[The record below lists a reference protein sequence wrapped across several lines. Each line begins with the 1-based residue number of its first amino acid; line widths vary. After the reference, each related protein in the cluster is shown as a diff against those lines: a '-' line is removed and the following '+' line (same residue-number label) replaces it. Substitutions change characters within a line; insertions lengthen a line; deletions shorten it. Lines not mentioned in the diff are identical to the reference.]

1 MCILSCGHVPHVPPL
16 MWARAC
22 ARGTC
27 RCASA
32 RPASHLH
39 LTCISPASHLH
50 LGCISAASRQ
60 VRLGEA
66 FLAKQSK
73 IKELVAS
80 WAKGGKGEITK
91 MDFRKHVRKV
101 VTRGSSTPID

>member
-1 MCILSCGHVPHVPPL
+1 MCVCTRHV
-16 MWARAC
+16 
-22 ARGTC
+22 
-27 RCASA
+27 
-32 RPASHLH
+32 
-39 LTCISPASHLH
+39 
-50 LGCISAASRQ
+50 Q